1 MTTTPVIRARPTAE
15 LFARYAFTETIGQGH
30 FGKVWRCLDRATGE
44 ALACKQVRKSGLSE
58 NDLADLEREIAAMQL
73 LQGHRHVLALRGLF
87 EDANN
92 VYMITD
98 LCTGGDLFDLIAR
111 TGGLDED
118 TAARLFAQIA
128 QGVRW
133 CHVHRVVHRDIKP
146 ENILLAKSSS
156 SHAAAPAAAAGA
168 AAAAAGLDACLADL
182 GLAFQL
188 APGTAIIGVAGSAPY
203 EAPEVLARQPYDFSA
218 DIWSLGVLLYSMLA
232 AGWPSFPNNRRQLR
246 PAVDFADAPWQTVS
260 REVKDLI
267 RRMMTQDQFERLDI
281 HGVLQHPWLASR
293 LAAISQKRRPS
304 AAFPATKTAAPAA
317 ALAPQRVEAKSATA
331 EQKSAQK
338 PPHQPREVERDAR
351 EELRQLKQQHRSL
364 CSFDSDK
371 SVDFDNQESM
381 LPALLPVPTSAS
393 CARESSG
400 ASAVDSDA
408 QNPELRIPPLTSAA
422 APCSS
427 ADIGSLRQAGNN
439 SRESSA
445 SSFDFVPSFSSASS
459 ASSASSVAEIAH
471 TTVTSKA
478 RNNRRSSKAPGAD
491 LLLSSSTLRV
501 SVV

>member
-1 MTTTPVIRARPTAE
+1 MASTPIIRPRPTAE

-30 FGKVWRCLDRATGE
+30 FGKVWRCLDRTTGE
-44 ALACKQVRKSGLSE
+44 ALACKQVRKTGLSE
-58 NDLADLEREIAAMQL
+58 NDLADLEREISAMQL

-87 EDANN
+87 EDTNN

-156 SHAAAPAAAAGA
+156 
-168 AAAAAGLDACLADL
+168 
-182 GLAFQL
+182 
-188 APGTAIIGVAGSAPY
+188 TSAPY

-260 REVKDLI
+260 REAKDLI
-267 RRMMTQDQFERLDI
+267 RRMLTQDQFERLDI

-293 LAAISQKRRPS
+293 LAAISQKRRIS
-304 AAFPATKTAAPAA
+304 AASPATKTAVPAA
-317 ALAPQRVEAKSATA
+317 VPAP
-331 EQKSAQK
+331 QKSAQK
-338 PPHQPREVERDAR
+338 PPHQPREVEREAR
-351 EELRQLKQQHRSL
+351 EELKHLKQQHRSL

-371 SVDFDNQESM
+371 SVDFDNHESL
-381 LPALLPVPTSAS
+381 LPALLPVPTDAS
-393 CARESSG
+393 FARESCG
-400 ASAVDSDA
+400 NAAEECDA
-408 QNPELRIPPLTSAA
+408 RNPKSRLPPTSAA
-422 APCSS
+422 ASV
-427 ADIGSLRQAGNN
+427 RRAGND
-439 SRESSA
+439 SRESST
-445 SSFDFVPSFSSASS
+445 SSFDFVPSHSSFSTASS
-459 ASSASSVAEIAH
+459 ASSASSVAEIAQ
-471 TTVTSKA
+471 TTGAATCKNCPASHV
-478 RNNRRSSKAPGAD
+478 PGVD
-491 LLLSSSTLRV
+491 LLV
-501 SVV
+501 A